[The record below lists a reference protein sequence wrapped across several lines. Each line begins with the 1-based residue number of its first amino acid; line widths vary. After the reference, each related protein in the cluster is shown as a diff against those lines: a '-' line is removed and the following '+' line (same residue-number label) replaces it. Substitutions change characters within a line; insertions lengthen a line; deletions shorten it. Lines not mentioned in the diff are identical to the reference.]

1 MLPTQANSF
10 SELISGGHVILYA
23 VLSLINGALLFF
35 ASLKFLLVLQ
45 QSGYKGKRY
54 FKWLKEPTTPYL
66 SRLMLL
72 CLLGFLF
79 FCVLGVCFT
88 PVCQAFFDEDG
99 KTFAAYGGFFAHIFF
114 TVIYINTESSV
125 NAKIPLKKT
134 KRLIR
139 LCITYVILAT
149 LFTFGVITLLNYV
162 AFIINEEIY
171 AILRF
176 APICITPIFAPFL
189 LYLANLINSPFEK
202 LIARHYVKGATEKLA
217 RTDVIKIG
225 ITGSYGKTSVKEI
238 LKTILSQKYRVL
250 ATPKSYNTP
259 MGISLSV
266 KNLDNTYDV
275 FIAEMGARHKGD
287 IKDLV
292 KIVKPKYGVLT
303 GINNQHL
310 ESFGSIEDIK
320 ETKYE
325 LMTALP
331 KDGAAFF
338 SADNEYTAKMYG
350 DYVGEKYSAGINGG
364 FVWAADIKTERTG
377 TSFTLNIKGETPVNC
392 STVLL
397 GKHSISNISLAAAI
411 AYKIGM
417 SPEEISQGINR
428 LQTVEHRL
436 ELVPNNKDIVII
448 DDSYNSNIDGAKSAI
463 EVLGMFTGRK
473 IVLTPGLV
481 ELGKIEN
488 AENFKFGKML
498 AGIADIVIIVG
509 RHNAEALIAGLT
521 EGGMDKA
528 SIRFSKNAKRGNDEL
543 NEIIKEGDV
552 VLFENDL
559 PDNYS

>member
-10 SELISGGHVILYA
+10 SELMSGGYIIFYA
-23 VLSLINGALLFF
+23 VLSVLNGALLFC

-54 FKWLKEPTTPYL
+54 FKWLKSPTTPYL
-66 SRLMLL
+66 NRLMLL
-72 CLLGFLF
+72 CLLGVLF
-79 FCVLGVCFT
+79 FCVLGICFE
-88 PVCQAFFDEDG
+88 PVWQAFFDEEG
-99 KTFAAYGGFFAHIFF
+99 KKVSAYTGLFAHAFF
-114 TVIYINTESSV
+114 TIIYINTEGSV

-139 LCITYVILAT
+139 LCLTDIL
-149 LFTFGVITLLNYV
+149 LNVVFTFGLIVLLNYSAYV
-162 AFIINEEIY
+162 IKDDVW

-176 APICITPIFAPFL
+176 APICITPILAPYI
-189 LYLANLINSPFEK
+189 LYLANIINSPFEK
-202 LIARHYVKGATEKLA
+202 LIAKHYVKAATDKLA

-225 ITGSYGKTSVKEI
+225 ITGSFAKTSVKEI

-250 ATPKSYNTP
+250 ATPESYNTP

-266 KNLDNTYDV
+266 KSLDNTYDV
-275 FIAEMGARHKGD
+275 FIAEMGARHRGD
-287 IKDLV
+287 IKELA

-303 GINNQHL
+303 GVNNQHL
-310 ESFGSIEDIK
+310 ESFGSVEEIK
-320 ETKYE
+320 ATKYE
-325 LMTALP
+325 LIESLP
-331 KDGAAFF
+331 KDGTAFF
-338 SADNEYTAKMYG
+338 SADNEHTEKMFEG
-350 DYVGEKYSAGINGG
+350 FSGEKYSAGIAGG
-364 FVWAADIKTERTG
+364 FVSASDIKTERTG
-377 TSFTLNIKGETPVNC
+377 TSFTLNIKGEKPVNC

-397 GKHSISNISLAAAI
+397 GKHSISNICLAAAI

-417 SPEEISQGINR
+417 NPEEISQGINR
-428 LQTVEHRL
+428 LQTVVHRL

-448 DDSYNSNIDGAKSAI
+448 DDSYNSNIDGVKSAL
-463 EVLGMFTGRK
+463 EVLEMFSGRK

-498 AGIADIVIIVG
+498 AGCADIVIIVG
-509 RHNAEALIAGLT
+509 KHNAEALIAGLT

-528 SIRFSKNAKRGNDEL
+528 NIKFSKNAKRGNDEL

>member
-10 SELISGGHVILYA
+10 SELFTNGQIILYV
-23 VLSLINGALLFF
+23 VLSVINGVLLYF

-54 FKWLKEPTTPYL
+54 FKWLKSPTTPYL

-72 CLLGFLF
+72 CLLGVLF
-79 FCVLGVCFT
+79 FCVLNVCFE
-88 PVCQAFFDEDG
+88 PVFQAFFDENG
-99 KTFAAYGGFFAHIFF
+99 KTISAYTGLFAYVFF
-114 TVIYINTESSV
+114 TVIYINTESNV
-125 NAKIPLKKT
+125 NAKVPLKKT
-134 KRLIR
+134 KRLVR
-139 LCITYVILAT
+139 LCFTDIL
-149 LFTFGVITLLNYV
+149 LNIVFTFAAITVLNYS
-162 AFIINEEIY
+162 AYIIEDDIW

-176 APICITPIFAPFL
+176 APLCVMPILAPFI
-189 LYLANLINSPFEK
+189 LYLANLINLPIEK
-202 LIARHYVKGATEKLA
+202 FIAKRYIKAATDKLSRA
-217 RTDVIKIG
+217 DVIKIG

-250 ATPKSYNTP
+250 ATPQSYNTP

-275 FIAEMGARHKGD
+275 YIAEMGARHKGD
-287 IKDLV
+287 IKELANM
-292 KIVKPKYGVLT
+292 VKPKYGVIT

-310 ESFGSIEDIK
+310 EYFGSIEEINN
-320 ETKYE
+320 TKYE
-325 LMTALP
+325 LIESLP
-331 KDGAAFF
+331 KDGTAFF
-338 SADNEYTAKMYG
+338 SADNEYTKKMFDG
-350 DYVGEKYSAGINGG
+350 FSGEKYIAGLSGG
-364 FVWAADIKTERTG
+364 TVFATDVKTERTG
-377 TSFTLNIKGETPVNC
+377 TSFTLNIKGENPVVC

-397 GKHSISNISLAAAI
+397 GKHSISNICLAASI

-417 SPEEISQGINR
+417 TPDEIAHGINR
-428 LQTVEHRL
+428 LQAVVHRL

-448 DDSYNSNIDGAKSAI
+448 DDSYNSNIDGVKSAL

-498 AGIADIVIIVG
+498 SGCADVVIIVG
-509 RHNAEALIAGLT
+509 KHNAEALIAGLT
-521 EGGMDKA
+521 EGGMDK
-528 SIRFSKNAKRGNDEL
+528 SNIRFSKNAKRGNDEL